1 MLAQVSV
8 DYYQRLEQGRERHP
22 SAQVLEA
29 LSAALLLVDDE
40 RLHLYRLA
48 GLTPTERVADT
59 VERASPELVA
69 LAEQWDRTPAVLLGR
84 AYDVLAM
91 NALGRAVFPHLSPGS
106 NLLITLACDPSVRS
120 FYRDWHGAL
129 ANAVAGF
136 RFLEGERPH
145 DPRIREVL
153 RHARAESRELDDL
166 WRRSDVA
173 GKRATTKSLQH
184 PDVGVINL
192 RMETFDVR
200 SAPGQQ
206 LVVYRA
212 ADDRSAEGLRLIA
225 SLAAPRSRI

>member
-29 LSAALLLVDDE
+29 LSDALLLVHDE

-48 GLTPTERVADT
+48 GLTPTDRAVDT
-59 VERASPELVA
+59 AERASPELVS

-84 AYDVLAM
+84 AYDVLAL
-91 NALGRAVFPHLSPGS
+91 NALGRAVFPHLSPGT
-106 NLLITLACDPSVRS
+106 NLLVTLACDPSVRV
-120 FYRDWHGAL
+120 FYCDWRGAL
-129 ANAVAGF
+129 ENAAAGF
-136 RFLEGERPH
+136 RFLEGARPH
-145 DPRIREVL
+145 DPRITEVL
-153 RHARAESRELDDL
+153 ARARSESKEFDDV
-166 WRRSDVA
+166 WRRSGVA

-206 LVVYRA
+206 LVVYRTT
-212 ADDRSAEGLRLIA
+212 DDRSAEGLRLLS
-225 SLAAPRSRI
+225 SLAASRPRV